1 MSTFIVR
8 AHSDPPCV
16 DALCCW
22 YKPVSENPTTL
33 TKGCYNDSVALLPRS
48 RLCSPGDPRLLE
60 CPLPGRW
67 WEVSC
72 LSCQSYLRTCHCH
85 LGKNRNCSSSKGS
98 QKVFREYR
106 GDGRKRETKTEAEPA
121 THSGVGKRDQ
131 CPPERTEEW
140 SRESGNL
147 WKQPGTDPGV
157 QALLYFQLHLKV
169 NTKPARLPCA

>member
-1 MSTFIVR
+1 M
-8 AHSDPPCV
+8 
-16 DALCCW
+16 
-22 YKPVSENPTTL
+22 
-33 TKGCYNDSVALLPRS
+33 
-48 RLCSPGDPRLLE
+48 
-60 CPLPGRW
+60 
-67 WEVSC
+67 
-72 LSCQSYLRTCHCH
+72 
-85 LGKNRNCSSSKGS
+85 
-98 QKVFREYR
+98 FREYR